1 MTDRDIDE
9 IWAIEVL
16 WLGVVAV
23 MRNIRGYVLLQG

>member
-1 MTDRDIDE
+1 MTDRDIGE

-16 WLGVVAV
+16 WLGVVVA